1 MVTNAFD
8 VQNLA
13 AQGQNRL
20 DVSATAVLGRTACRV
35 ALYDEELGQLGI
47 AHRAVGELTGQGRR
61 LEQALAAGRLARLAG
76 GVARLAG
83 LLRLLD
89 DLARGLGMLLQVIGE
104 AVGHDLERERAH
116 VGTAELGLG
125 LALKLRVGQLD
136 RDDGRKPLAH
146 VVAAQVGLLLLE

>member
-1 MVTNAFD
+1 MVTNALD

-61 LEQALAAGRLARLAG
+61 LEQALAAR
-76 GVARLAG
+76 VASRA
-83 LLRLLD
+83 LRAALRALQACCAF
-89 DLARGLGMLLQVIGE
+89 LTISRPGLGVLLEVIGK
-104 AVGHDLERERAH
+104 AVGHNLERGAAH
-116 VGTAELGLG
+116 IGAAELGLG
-125 LALKLRVGQLD
+125 LALKLRIGQLD
-136 RDDGRKPLAH
+136 RDNGRKALAH
-146 VVAAQVGLLLLE
+146 IVAGQVGVFFP